1 MFCEWPL
8 IAISTVSS
16 SPRQLLGG
24 GWTKVTSERRK
35 LDCQSGMHEI
45 PPSNECRL
53 RMVWFNVAVSGVI
66 LFGIFSPLSS
76 YSIYYSGFNL
86 FLIFCPLFYSI
97 RWLLKALIKTRAQE
111 YKVGGCKKS
120 GTEKSSPHSPEEF
133 DFAHGVQG
141 HSKLAQKLHWNI
153 GIIFKKN

>member
-111 YKVGGCKKS
+111 YKVGGCKKV
-120 GTEKSSPHSPEEF
+120 EPKRAVLILRKSLISLMEF
-133 DFAHGVQG
+133 KDIVNWHRNYTGI
-141 HSKLAQKLHWNI
+141 LAL
-153 GIIFKKN
+153 FLKN